1 MAAALHGQLGKL
13 TKAIPIEAI
22 ARALDITEV
31 RKEEMDGCEGVL
43 LTDRMRSYGK
53 ILVNTRG
60 GAGRARFSVAHELG
74 HFLLE
79 SHVLSDAS
87 GFVCNGADMREGRER
102 SDHSGVLC
110 VAWEVLIDRAP
121 R

>member
-53 ILVNTRG
+53 ILVNTGTWVKMMLR
-60 GAGRARFSVAHELG
+60 S
-74 HFLLE
+74 
-79 SHVLSDAS
+79 SAS
-87 GFVCNGADMREGRER
+87 NDEPPPIASSLHR
-102 SDHSGVLC
+102 SS
-110 VAWEVLIDRAP
+110 R
-121 R
+121 